1 MAFYF
6 AATAFRAALILAA
19 VGFII
24 PATAATNRPNFL
36 FIYTDDQRWDAMGV
50 VQREQGERARF
61 PWFKTPNMDRLAR
74 EGVRFRNAFVVNA
87 LCSPSRAAFL
97 TGRYNHFNGI
107 ANNHT
112 PFPTNN
118 VTHATLLREAGYRTA
133 YVGKWHMNGQRE
145 RPGFDFA
152 ASYVAHGRYADCPFL
167 VNGNVTKTE
176 GWVDDVSTDFGI
188 RFLRENQTN
197 NFLLIVG
204 YKSPHGPFSPPARLT
219 NAFAGDMPRPAVNA
233 TNAAAYKGRF
243 NPGPR
248 ANGGATNMVSDGSTS
263 GPRTEMMRNYLRT
276 IAAVDENVGRLL
288 TALDDLGL
296 ATNTM
301 VVYSSDN
308 GFYLGEHGLSDK
320 RSAYDESM
328 RIPLLLRYPPL
339 GSKGKTVDPMVLN
352 IDLASTFLDFA
363 GVKIPQGMQGR
374 SWRPLL
380 ENTTGG
386 ASYTSPSPWRTA
398 FFYEYFYERNF
409 AIPTT
414 LAMRTETA
422 KLIKYPGHDDW
433 TELFDL
439 KVDPYEQRNLFN
451 EPDSKTL
458 RERMLTEFD
467 RQAKEVGFVIPDYAD
482 QTP

>member
-1 MAFYF
+1 MPFASTALFRF
-6 AATAFRAALILAA
+6 AAVACFYAGLLITAH
-19 VGFII
+19 
-24 PATAATNRPNFL
+24 TAANRPNFL

-50 VQREQGERARF
+50 VQREQGEKARF
-61 PWFKTPNMDRLAR
+61 PWFKTPNMDRLAS

-97 TGRYNHFNGI
+97 TGRYNHLNGI

-118 VTHATLLREAGYRTA
+118 VTHASLLRSAGYRTA
-133 YVGKWHMNGQRE
+133 YVGKWHMNGQKE

-152 ASYVAHGRYADCPFL
+152 ASYIGHGRYMNCPFL
-167 VNGNVTKTE
+167 VNGETTKTE

-188 RFLRENQTN
+188 DFLRQNRTN

-204 YKSPHGPFSPPARLT
+204 YKSPHGPFAPPGRLAD
-219 NAFAGDMPRPAVNA
+219 AFASDMPRPAVNA
-233 TNAAAYKGRF
+233 TNAPPYKGKF
-243 NPGPR
+243 NPRQQPNTAAANMTPDGSTPGPR
-248 ANGGATNMVSDGSTS
+248 TD
-263 GPRTEMMRNYLRT
+263 MMRNYLRT
-276 IAAVDENVGRLL
+276 IAAVDENLGRLL
-288 TALDDLGL
+288 NTLDDLGL
-296 ATNTM
+296 AKNTM
-301 VVYSSDN
+301 VVYASDN

-339 GSKGKTVDPMVLN
+339 ISKEMAVDAMVLN
-352 IDLASTFLDFA
+352 VDLAPTFLDFA
-363 GVKIPQGMQGR
+363 GVKIPTTMQGT

-380 ENTTGG
+380 QTSIQGTT
-386 ASYTSPSPWRTA
+386 STVPWRTS

-414 LAMRTETA
+414 LAVRTENA

-433 TELFDL
+433 TEMFDL
-439 KVDPYEQRNLFN
+439 KADAYEQRNLFN
-451 EPDSKTL
+451 APGSKAM
-458 RERMLTEFD
+458 RERLLAEFD
-467 RQAKEVGFVIPDYAD
+467 RQAKEAGFKVPEYAD
-482 QTP
+482 PTP